1 MTHKPERH
9 HPTVTASRCEFMP
22 RRIFRKYLPKPE
34 RLREHKSLSCLG
46 EVLSDPNLWH
56 INRRSLAGAAFIGIF
71 AGLLP
76 IPLQMGLAAL
86 LAVRFHCNLPL
97 SVVLVWISNPV
108 TYVPIFYFNY
118 RIGAWLLGMPPH
130 SGDTIT
136 VAWFVEQLIPLW
148 LGSTLSALVF
158 GGAAYATVKI
168 AWRLAVIRSWNLRA
182 RNRERLL
189 RRQARKAEKEKQKQ
203 QADVDHHG
211 PGNGPKGH

>member
-1 MTHKPERH
+1 
-9 HPTVTASRCEFMP
+9 MP
-22 RRIFRKYLPKPE
+22 KRIFRKYLPKPE
-34 RLREHKSLSCLG
+34 RLREHKSLSFLG

-118 RIGAWLLGMPPH
+118 RIGAWMLGMPAH
-130 SGDTIT
+130 SSDTIT
-136 VAWFVEQLIPLW
+136 VAWFVEQLVPLW
-148 LGSTLSALVF
+148 VGSVFCAVVF
-158 GGAAYATVKI
+158 GGAAFMIVKI

-182 RNRERLL
+182 RNRQRIL
-189 RRQARKAEKEKQKQ
+189 RREARKAEKAEKAQQKRQ
-203 QADVDHHG
+203 GEQTPSASQDGNNSDHH
-211 PGNGPKGH
+211 